1 MLLSHQSIIFF
12 IVMLL
17 YIFFTSPSHV
27 NEDFI
32 IKLLTVSII
41 TFCIQYLTMVN
52 LSLISWLFVLI
63 PIIYILSI
71 FILQYLIS
79 V

>member
-1 MLLSHQSIIFF
+1 MVISQQSILFF

-17 YIFFTSPSHV
+17 YIFFTSSSHADESFLYKV
-27 NEDFI
+27 I
-32 IKLLTVSII
+32 TISII
-41 TFCIQYLTMVN
+41 TSCIQYLSMIN
-52 LSLISWLFVLI
+52 LPFISWLFVFI

-71 FILQYLIS
+71 FILQYLIN